1 MSVGFSCEEGSRSRH
16 SKINRG
22 TVPHFIIIR
31 ATFQGFGDNQMLQGS
46 TIEYLLPATK
56 YCSTAV
62 CRRCD
67 RTPGF
72 VSGSLDAG
80 KGYNVTG
87 LD

>member
-1 MSVGFSCEEGSRSRH
+1 
-16 SKINRG
+16 
-22 TVPHFIIIR
+22 
-31 ATFQGFGDNQMLQGS
+31 MLQGS
-46 TIEYLLPATK
+46 TVEYLLPATK